1 MSLRRFRPVTRAVPV
16 VVVAALVAA
25 VVASGCGSSSKK
37 SSSTS
42 PTVGSSATTASV
54 DAAFQGV
61 IDKAKQEGSV
71 TIYSS
76 QGTDQLNDL
85 AKRFQ
90 DKYGVKVDVLRD
102 VDANVEAKT
111 NVEHD
116 SKKGVADIVVVS
128 DKAFVDAKGQ
138 AGYFVPVTGPDFNN
152 AAYNKAQNVNAN
164 GSFVVSA
171 AVFAL
176 GWNTQAVPNG
186 MKSYKD
192 LLDPKLK
199 GKIGVPDPAVSPS
212 IVDFYFYLQEQ
223 NGPDFVNKLAAQK
236 PQIFPSVLTEAQN
249 LTSGQIAG
257 ATAVQAL
264 VDEKAN
270 GAPVDF
276 LVPSPAWGAR
286 FFASITSV
294 APHPNAAQLL
304 ADFLVTQ
311 DGQEAIA
318 RKAGSAL
325 PNIKGA
331 VTDISKVRVPDPA
344 KLTPDSVASF
354 RAEFKKLFT

>member
-1 MSLRRFRPVTRAVPV
+1 MATSRSSRRQFKTISRS
-16 VVVAALVAA
+16 VAA
-25 VVASGCGSSSKK
+25 VLAIAVLAGACGGSGSKTK
-37 SSSTS
+37 STTATS
-42 PTVGSSATTASV
+42 AATTATSA
-54 DAAFQGV
+54 DSAFQAV

-76 QGTDQLNDL
+76 QGTDQLNDV

-90 DKYGVKVDVLRD
+90 AKYGVKVEVLRD
-102 VDANVEAKT
+102 VDANLEAKL

-116 SKKGVADIVVVS
+116 SKKGIADVAAIS
-128 DKAFVDAKGQ
+128 DTAFVNDKGK
-138 AGYFVPVTGPDFNN
+138 AGYFVAPAGPDFNN
-152 AAYNKAQNVNAN
+152 PAYDKAKNINAT
-164 GSFVVSA
+164 GSFVTSS
-171 AVFAL
+171 AVFTI
-176 GWNTQAVPNG
+176 GWNTSSLPSG
-186 MKSYKD
+186 IKSYSD

-199 GKIGVPDPAVSPS
+199 GKLGVPDPAVSPS
-212 IVDFYFYLQEQ
+212 VVDFYFYLQEQ
-223 NGPDFVNKLAAQK
+223 NGADFVQKLAAQK
-236 PQIFPSVLTEAQN
+236 PQIFPSVLTAAQN
-249 LTSGQIAG
+249 LTSGQISA

-264 VDEKAN
+264 VDEKTT

-276 LVPSPAWGAR
+276 TVPSPAWGAR
-286 FFASITSV
+286 FWTSVTAV

-304 ADFLVTQ
+304 ADYLVTQ

-331 VTDISKVRVPDPA
+331 VIDVSKVRVPDPA
-344 KLTPDSVASF
+344 KLTPEAVASF

>member
-1 MSLRRFRPVTRAVPV
+1 VLLAIALL
-16 VVVAALVAA
+16 AA
-25 VVASGCGSSSKK
+25 GCGGSGSKSK
-37 SSSTS
+37 SST
-42 PTVGSSATTASV
+42 ATTAATSSSV
-54 DAAFQGV
+54 DPAFQAV
-61 IDKAKQEGSV
+61 IDKAKQEGSA

-90 DKYGVKVDVLRD
+90 DKYGIHVDVLRD
-102 VDANVEAKT
+102 VDANVEAKL

-116 SKKGVADIVVVS
+116 SKKGIADVAVLS
-128 DKAFVDAKGQ
+128 DTAFVNTKGQ
-138 AGYFVPVTGPDFNN
+138 AGYFTPATGPSFNN
-152 AAYNKAQNVNAN
+152 AAYDKTKNVNPT

-176 GWNTQAVPNG
+176 GWNTSSPTAA
-186 MKSYKD
+186 KSYGD

-223 NGPDFVNKLAAQK
+223 MGPDFITKLAAQK

-249 LTSGQIAG
+249 LTSGQISA
-257 ATAVQAL
+257 ATAVQPL

-270 GAPVDF
+270 GAPVDYA
-276 LVPSPAWGAR
+276 LPNPAWGAR
-286 FFASITSV
+286 FWASVTSV
-294 APHPNAAQLL
+294 APHPNAGMLL
-304 ADFLVTQ
+304 ANFLLTQ

-331 VTDISKVRVPDPA
+331 PIDVSKIRVPDA
-344 KLTPDSVASF
+344 TKLTPDAVANF

>member
-1 MSLRRFRPVTRAVPV
+1 MTLRRFRFITRAVPV
-16 VVVAALVAA
+16 VLVATL
-25 VVASGCGSSSKK
+25 VAGACGGSAKK
-37 SSSTS
+37 STTDTAKTSSPSST
-42 PTVGSSATTASV
+42 TV
-54 DAAFQGV
+54 DPAFQGV

-90 DKYGVKVDVLRD
+90 AKYGVKLDVLRD

-116 SKKGVADIVVVS
+116 SKKGVADIVVLS
-128 DKAFVDAKGQ
+128 DKGFVDAKGQ
-138 AGYFVPVTGPDFNN
+138 AGYFVPANGPDFNN
-152 AAYNKAQNVNAN
+152 PAYNKAQNVTAN
-164 GSFVVSA
+164 GSFVVNA

-176 GWNTQAVPNG
+176 GWNTQTVPNG

-199 GKIGVPDPAVSPS
+199 GKVGVPDPAVSPS
-212 IVDFYFYLQEQ
+212 IVDFYLYLQEQ
-223 NGPDFVNKLAAQK
+223 NGQDFVSKLAAQK

-249 LTSGQIAG
+249 LTSGQIVG

-276 LVPSPAWGAR
+276 MVPSPAWGAR
-286 FFASITSV
+286 FYASVTAV
-294 APHPNAAQLL
+294 APHQNAAQLL
-304 ADFLVTQ
+304 ADYLLTQ
-311 DGQEAIA
+311 DGQEAIS

-325 PNIKGA
+325 PNINGA
-331 VTDISKVRVPDPA
+331 VTDISKVRVPDPT
-344 KLTPDSVASF
+344 KLTPDAVASF
-354 RAEFKKLFT
+354 RAEFKQLFT